1 MLLPSQIRLLAAILA
16 LLLIGWWVKQ
26 HREEAVVEPAKVK
39 SRAKH

>member
-1 MLLPSQIRLLAAILA
+1 MLLPSQIRLLATILA

-26 HREEAVVEPAKVK
+26 HREQASVEPVKVK